1 MGSQST
7 MFDSDHQTGKVILI
21 VTFVLFLYYTVW
33 VLGLPFIDDDRFR
46 FLFHSHDLALIVP
59 ASLGLIFIG
68 GLILFTLYHVKPY
81 LFLCKS
87 EKME

>member
-1 MGSQST
+1 
-7 MFDSDHQTGKVILI
+7 MFDSDHQKGKVILI
-21 VTFVLFLYYTVW
+21 LAFVLFLYYTIW

-46 FLFHSHDLALIVP
+46 FLFYSHDLALMVP

-68 GLILFTLYHVKPY
+68 GLILFTIYHVKPY
-81 LFLCKS
+81 LSLHKT